1 MVMPVVIKTVRYDQI
16 HDASINFNNDGQKYY
31 RFELCDGKVFEFAL
45 PVLIHECEG
54 VKNGIH

>member
-1 MVMPVVIKTVRYDQI
+1 MPVVIKTVRYDQI